1 MHIALLCVQT
11 DPSKRPDV
19 ASVVLMLSSYSMD
32 LPRPSNPAFFIEGS
46 ITTTTNGGAPT
57 NTSADALREHYHEQ
71 IKMRCKELSINN
83 VTITEM
89 DPR

>member
-1 MHIALLCVQT
+1 M
-11 DPSKRPDV
+11 
-19 ASVVLMLSSYSMD
+19 ASVLLMMNSYSMD

-46 ITTTTNGGAPT
+46 TTTTPNGGAPT
-57 NTSADALREHYHEQ
+57 NTSADALREQYH
-71 IKMRCKELSINN
+71 KRNKTRCKELSINN